1 MLYNMYRYLL
11 NISYIGTTFRGIQ
24 KTVNKLEQSR
34 LDTKS
39 IQGCLEL
46 ALQVFHPTNEI
57 HTVLS
62 SRTDAGVHAL
72 HSTVQVDLERPNGQ
86 PYDTTILTGVLNR
99 TLNKQRL
106 PIRVLSSKLVA
117 NSFHCRYDAIG
128 RTYLY
133 RFAVAKVPTLG
144 DCSLRNRSF
153 ETFIPV
159 EEIDRCY
166 FLQSSSF
173 DIKRVQAAAR
183 MFIGVHDFRTFMS
196 VSRQKVCR
204 DHPMFTVRK
213 IDEINIR
220 PGETRALSSNAIQAA
235 ETYNYWDIEIRAKSF
250 LYKQVRRIV
259 GALIALGNGRIDE
272 RCLYQMLTV
281 PSKNSWDHRV
291 LLAPACGLYLC
302 RVHYRETDI

>member
-1 MLYNMYRYLL
+1 MKQDLPPLQWYSKDGEQAGAVPPGHKVHTRLFGAGVAGFSPNKRNTHRAVQSVGARQYTQHLYSH
-11 NISYIGTTFRGIQ
+11 IVTVTF
-24 KTVNKLEQSR
+24 
-34 LDTKS
+34 
-39 IQGCLEL
+39 
-46 ALQVFHPTNEI
+46 
-57 HTVLS
+57 
-62 SRTDAGVHAL
+62 RTDAGVHAL

-166 FLQSSSF
+166 FLQ
-173 DIKRVQAAAR
+173 
-183 MFIGVHDFRTFMS
+183 
-196 VSRQKVCR
+196 
-204 DHPMFTVRK
+204 
-213 IDEINIR
+213 
-220 PGETRALSSNAIQAA
+220 
-235 ETYNYWDIEIRAKSF
+235 
-250 LYKQVRRIV
+250 
-259 GALIALGNGRIDE
+259 
-272 RCLYQMLTV
+272 
-281 PSKNSWDHRV
+281 
-291 LLAPACGLYLC
+291 
-302 RVHYRETDI
+302 